1 MGARPH
7 ASPAH
12 LGAGARTSGG
22 DEGGWGSRAGLGR
35 VQLSTG
41 FAPLLCFPPSGHP
54 LCSPETP
61 PRPPWRLPPPLLFVV
76 AKLDGQAVGD
86 AAEGGRLHLP
96 VGHGVAEEADAVVVG
111 SLDPEA
117 HRAEVIDAHLGDV
130 VGMQID
136 HLGAEGRGSG
146 SGQWPSRPDP
156 PACVCPAW
164 VGRAEG
170 RTPRAGALPPG

>member
-1 MGARPH
+1 MATRG
-7 ASPAH
+7 
-12 LGAGARTSGG
+12 LGIKGGAGSGAA
-22 DEGGWGSRAGLGR
+22 EHWLRSLAL
-35 VQLSTG
+35 
-41 FAPLLCFPPSGHP
+41 FPPSGHP
-54 LCSPETP
+54 LCSPEAP

-76 AKLDGQAVGD
+76 AKLDGQAVSD

-96 VGHGVAEEADAVVVG
+96 VGHGVAEEANAVVVG

-130 VGMQID
+130 VGVQID
-136 HLGAEGRGSG
+136 HLGAEGCGSG
-146 SGQWPSRPDP
+146 RWPSRPDP
-156 PACVCPAW
+156 PAYVCPAW